1 MPSTPSEP
9 GEPIEPG
16 EAEDSTEPDDAGESF
31 QRIVDS
37 LTLRF
42 DGQGSDG
49 SALHELRASH
59 VAEVLQGL
67 VGLTHDFDQAGV
79 FNGDGPANSEVL
91 VRPAQEGSFVIEVIR
106 IANELLTNNAVLV
119 TAVTGA
125 MGFPTLGKLLEW
137 ATKSARA
144 DVKAATHDKDTGL
157 TQITWQDDTMDEV
170 PTAVFEEL
178 NVRKRRRK
186 KHLRQIMAPLSDPRV
201 TSLDVT
207 LSPAVEGQEAPKVLA
222 LTQPDYDAVKPEDD
236 VTEKDKKFTREAQMS
251 AVDFDNP
258 RKWKVKTKDE
268 TRTAVMDDK
277 DFLAKIAGGLAIRK
291 DDIFRLKIRANTKTK
306 NGRSRTTW
314 TVVKVKEHRR
324 AAGDSDS

>member
-9 GEPIEPG
+9 GEPIELG
-16 EAEDSTEPDDAGESF
+16 ESEDSNEPNDAGESF

-42 DGQGSDG
+42 DGEGSDG

-67 VGLTHDFDQAGV
+67 VGLTNDFDQAGV
-79 FNGDGPANSEVL
+79 FNGEGPPNSEVL
-91 VRPAQEGSFVIEVIR
+91 VRPAQEGSFLIEVVR
-106 IANELLTNNAVLV
+106 VANELLSNNAVLV

-144 DVKAATHDKDTGL
+144 EVKGAVTEKDTGL
-157 TQITWQDDTMDEV
+157 TQITWQDDTIDEV
-170 PTAVFEEL
+170 PTAVWNEL
-178 NVRKRRRK
+178 KVRKRKRK

-201 TSLDVT
+201 TSLDVA
-207 LSPAVEGQEAPKVLA
+207 LSPVVEGQDPPKVLA
-222 LTQPDYDAVKPEDD
+222 LTRPDYDAVKPEDD
-236 VTEKDKKFTREAQMS
+236 LTNKEKKFTREAQMS

-291 DDIFRLKIRANTKTK
+291 DDIFKLKIRANTKTK

-324 AAGDSDS
+324 AASDTDA